1 MPPMLASGDVVLL
14 VLVGAALLV
23 AVTVTAAS
31 LSRRR
36 TSRPA
41 PPAPEP
47 ITSEEEHMPLAAV
60 VVNPTK
66 VDDLDATRAVITRV
80 CAEHGWS
87 EPLWLETTVDDPGAG
102 QTKEALARGADV
114 VLAHGGDGTVRAV
127 AEVLAGSGTAL
138 GLLPAGTG
146 NLLARNLEA
155 TLDDIPGSV
164 RIALTGDDRAVD
176 VGWMRFDETG
186 DERAFLVMAGFG
198 FDAEIMANAPEG
210 LKAKVGPAAYVVSGL
225 ARFKGP
231 RVRVRLQIDD
241 GEIKTRSV
249 RTVVIGNCGKL
260 LGGVVLMPDAEL
272 DDGIL
277 DVVSIA
283 PTGIVGWAAVAGR
296 VITRQR
302 KGHRRVEHWRGRS
315 MRFRAERP
323 LEAQLDG
330 DPTGE
335 SSRLDV
341 RVDHGALL
349 VRVPAGGGKGESRA
363 TTALKRAAE
372 VLVPDRVTGREG

>member
-1 MPPMLASGDVVLL
+1 MLASGDVVLL
-14 VLVGAALLV
+14 VLGGAAVLV
-23 AVTVTAAS
+23 AVVLAAA
-31 LSRRR
+31 LVARRR
-36 TSRPA
+36 SSRPS
-41 PPAPEP
+41 PAPEP
-47 ITSEEEHMPLAAV
+47 ITHEEEHMPLAAV

-66 VDDLDATRAVITRV
+66 VDDLAATRALITRI
-80 CAEHGWS
+80 CTEHGWS
-87 EPLWLETTVDDPGAG
+87 EPLWLETTEDDPGAG
-102 QTKEALARGADV
+102 QTRQALASGADV
-114 VLAHGGDGTVRAV
+114 VMAHGGDGTVRSV

-146 NLLARNLEA
+146 NLLARNMEA
-155 TLDDIPGSV
+155 TLDDIAGSV
-164 RIALTGDDRAVD
+164 RIALTGDDRPVD
-176 VGWMRFDETG
+176 VGWMRLDG
-186 DERAFLVMAGFG
+186 KDDERAFLVMAGFG

-225 ARFKGP
+225 ARFNGP

-241 GEIKTRSV
+241 GEPISRRV

-272 DDGIL
+272 DDGVL

-283 PTGIVGWAAVAGR
+283 PTGVVGWAAVAGR

-302 KGHRRVEHWRGRS
+302 RGHERVEHWRGRS
-315 MRFRAERP
+315 MTFLAEQP

-330 DPTGE
+330 DPIGE
-335 SSRLDV
+335 AARLDV

-349 VRVPAGGGKGESRA
+349 VRVPVGGGRGETPA
-363 TTALKRAAE
+363 ATALKRAAGA
-372 VLVPDRVTGREG
+372 LVPDLATGRRR

>member
-1 MPPMLASGDVVLL
+1 MLASGDVVLL
-14 VLVGAALLV
+14 VLGGAAVLV
-23 AVTVTAAS
+23 AVVLAATFAPG
-31 LSRRR
+31 RRP
-36 TSRPA
+36 SRPA

-66 VDDLDATRAVITRV
+66 VDDLQATRDTITRI

-87 EPLWLETTVDDPGAG
+87 EPLWLETTVDDTGAG
-102 QTKEALARGADV
+102 QAREALSRGADV
-114 VLAHGGDGTVRAV
+114 VMAHGGDGTVRAV

-146 NLLARNLEA
+146 NLLARNMDA
-155 TLDDIPGSV
+155 TLDDVSGSV
-164 RIALTGDDRAVD
+164 RVALTGDDRPVD
-176 VGWMRFDETG
+176 VGWMRFDEKG

-225 ARFKGP
+225 ARFNGP

-241 GEIKTRSV
+241 EEIVTRRV
-249 RTVVIGNCGKL
+249 RTIVIGNCGKL

-283 PTGIVGWAAVAGR
+283 PTGVVGWAAVFGR

-302 KGHRRVEHWRGRS
+302 KGHKRVEHWRGKS
-315 MRFRAERP
+315 MRFRAEQP

-335 SSRLDV
+335 ATRLDV
-341 RVDHGALL
+341 RVDPGALL
-349 VRVPAGGGKGESRA
+349 VRVPVGGSGRGETRAGA
-363 TTALKRAAE
+363 AIKRAAE
-372 VLVPDRVTGREG
+372 ALVPDRVQGREG